1 MLQSVSL
8 KLIKDLEP
16 HNAAVILILQF
27 KQNNLAESNHLL
39 AYKGYYNIVEF

>member
-8 KLIKDLEP
+8 KLTKDLES

-27 KQNNLAESNHLL
+27 KQNNLVESNHFL
-39 AYKGYYNIVEF
+39 AYKGYCSIVEF